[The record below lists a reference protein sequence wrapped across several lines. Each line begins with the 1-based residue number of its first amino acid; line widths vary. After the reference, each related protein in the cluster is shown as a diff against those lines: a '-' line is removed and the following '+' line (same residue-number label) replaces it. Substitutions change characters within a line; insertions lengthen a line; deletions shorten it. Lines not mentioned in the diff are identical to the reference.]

1 MKKLLRSR
9 LSLFLAV
16 LSILI
21 AYRIWVLFQFGV
33 IYTDQDQAV
42 LWEGVMNFSSGLFH
56 ETRYY
61 GQAYNTMLEALL
73 ATPLYLIGVPV
84 YIALPT
90 VTVLLALLPFF
101 CLAYV
106 LYFKRKED
114 AGLLVLLI
122 PLLLPMEYDL
132 ITTMPRGFVA
142 GLAFAG
148 IASLWLESKHTRS
161 YYLFGLFIALG
172 YTLNPNSILL
182 SLPLTLFYF
191 LKNFACIRFYLY
203 GLAGLF
209 SGFLIHLTLNRFYV
223 LNPNY
228 ELHRPISEFSSEYF
242 IEGIEKWDLFFGD
255 LTPIFWGQGLFVLII
270 PILSAVYFLR
280 KRQLDYVLVA
290 ISLLPILLLPLFNS
304 RLYNAA
310 DTVFY
315 SYSRMYLA
323 VPVLFGLLLYLMS
336 WKKIPRLVLL
346 PLAGV
351 FVFKLA
357 LFSEKLDERLNEST
371 YILVRPVQ
379 EVLDRCAQLK
389 QMRDEHEL
397 DLIIINDFGF
407 IIENYACGICTQ
419 KELKTL
425 YPVYERRTWRLLEDK
440 DEIYANILVIDENPR
455 LDKAAVVQQLSD
467 KFYLI
472 QGNRQTTYE
481 LMLDLG
487 IYPRE
492 F

>member
-1 MKKLLRSR
+1 
-9 LSLFLAV
+9 
-16 LSILI
+16 
-21 AYRIWVLFQFGV
+21 
-33 IYTDQDQAV
+33 
-42 LWEGVMNFSSGLFH
+42 
-56 ETRYY
+56 
-61 GQAYNTMLEALL
+61 
-73 ATPLYLIGVPV
+73 
-84 YIALPT
+84 
-90 VTVLLALLPFF
+90 
-101 CLAYV
+101 
-106 LYFKRKED
+106 
-114 AGLLVLLI
+114 
-122 PLLLPMEYDL
+122 
-132 ITTMPRGFVA
+132 
-142 GLAFAG
+142 
-148 IASLWLESKHTRS
+148 
-161 YYLFGLFIALG
+161 
-172 YTLNPNSILL
+172 
-182 SLPLTLFYF
+182 
-191 LKNFACIRFYLY
+191 
-203 GLAGLF
+203 
-209 SGFLIHLTLNRFYV
+209 
-223 LNPNY
+223 
-228 ELHRPISEFSSEYF
+228 
-242 IEGIEKWDLFFGD
+242 
-255 LTPIFWGQGLFVLII
+255 
-270 PILSAVYFLR
+270 
-280 KRQLDYVLVA
+280 VA

-346 PLAGV
+346 PLASV
-351 FVFKLA
+351 VVFKLA
-357 LFSEKLDERLNEST
+357 LFHEKLDVRLNEST

-440 DEIYANILVIDENPR
+440 DEIYANILVIDENPT
-455 LDKAAVVQQLSD
+455 LDKEAVVQQLSD

-481 LMLDLG
+481 LMLELG